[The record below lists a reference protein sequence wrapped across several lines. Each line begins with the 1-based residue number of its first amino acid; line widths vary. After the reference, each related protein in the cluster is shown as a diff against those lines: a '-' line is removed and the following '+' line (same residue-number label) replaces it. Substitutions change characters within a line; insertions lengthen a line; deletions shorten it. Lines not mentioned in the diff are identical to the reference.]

1 MLTAKYCT
9 CTTGNPSVL
18 RACHRPPCFHQS
30 WQLWCRTR
38 RSLPLAAALSLLP
51 TISNLNQRSR
61 HDDEQPRPAPEDA
74 RTTGTPDT
82 RVRGERAGAR
92 VTRRCSA
99 TGRGSAFRD
108 AARHRAAASSAH
120 AAALNREGAPPA
132 VRRSPQTCRSQRS
145 HDMEASAAV
154 GTRCALAPCTRAR
167 SRQPHRQ
174 AAAAVEGQS
183 RVGTGQEG
191 HDRVACLPRPAGP
204 LCLRSRPARQR
215 NDKAALF
222 PCGQTEYSYEKKAAR
237 KNTSACM
244 THDCTSIT
252 PPTISLVALK
262 VRG

>member
-1 MLTAKYCT
+1 MGSEQGL
-9 CTTGNPSVL
+9 GGELGVV
-18 RACHRPPCFHQS
+18 
-30 WQLWCRTR
+30 CRCAQP
-38 RSLPLAAALSLLP
+38 LPA
-51 TISNLNQRSR
+51 ISNLNQRSR
-61 HDDEQPRPAPEDA
+61 HDDEQPRPAPEDT

-82 RVRGERAGAR
+82 RVRGERAGDR

-132 VRRSPQTCRSQRS
+132 VRSPQTCRSQRS

-204 LCLRSRPARQR
+204 LCLRSRPFSPVAKQSTPTKKKRQGKTQVHAWLMTAR
-215 NDKAALF
+215 ALPHQQF
-222 PCGQTEYSYEKKAAR
+222 HSW
-237 KNTSACM
+237 
-244 THDCTSIT
+244 
-252 PPTISLVALK
+252 L
-262 VRG
+262 

>member
-82 RVRGERAGAR
+82 HVRGERAGAR

-120 AAALNREGAPPA
+120 AAA
-132 VRRSPQTCRSQRS
+132 VRSPQTCRSQRS

-191 HDRVACLPRPAGP
+191 HDRVACLPRPAG
-204 LCLRSRPARQR
+204 RARVPCACAR
-215 NDKAALF
+215 FASVRGPHGSGTTRLLF
-222 PCGQTEYSYEKKAAR
+222 SPVAKQSTPTKKKAAR

-244 THDCTSIT
+244 THDSTSIT